1 MAAPVKLRVILGE
14 NNAQRLILPSG
25 IPESLGELEQQI
37 RRQCGVE
44 EDFRLQFMDV
54 DFGNEFTNLVSLTEI
69 QDKSTI
75 KLIFNSTEP
84 TPAGG
89 LASSPNSPAAIL
101 MHQDQPSSNSSGTS
115 FDTDILSSPESTSVR
130 SSGWP
135 LFFHVPQFSYDTE
148 LQLSRA
154 NNAFKESGTLLN
166 PDPKLKSSI
175 LDGLTQEMVKYKV
188 YLSDREFEDVAEAL
202 VLAHPCLKEPGSI
215 TGYGGWKMSLKYKLA
230 NYRMKLRRLGCPE
243 VTVNALLSK
252 RDGRLSAAH
261 AVKKPKKAEV
271 NYCPSYPP
279 GETAEKQENIRVA
292 LLSEVMKRNN
302 DVNVSSMME
311 KSFAHRRQEV
321 VVEAPMIAD
330 FKTRWPALF
339 SVRQVSKLSCAGIT
353 LFLGKAVELI
363 NWELLCCLITL
374 LSLCFDFL
382 KLNAEFQRIT
392 TVQLQSKF
400 FRELDALSPR
410 LLKVYA
416 KKGGLQG
423 QKLRRVL
430 VPMTQTDDTD
440 VRRECILKG
449 LCVYMNEDPER
460 LVREYKV
467 CWSDYML

>member
-14 NNAQRLILPSG
+14 NNAQRLILPGG

-89 LASSPNSPAAIL
+89 LASSPNSPAAIS

-115 FDTDILSSPESTSVR
+115 FDTDILSSPESTSAR

-202 VLAHPCLKEPGSI
+202 ILAHPCLKEPGSI
-215 TGYGGWKMSLKYKLA
+215 TGYGGWKISLKYKLA

-243 VTVNALLSK
+243 VTVNALSSK

-279 GETAEKQENIRVA
+279 GETAEKQENIRVS

-353 LFLGKAVELI
+353 LFFGKAVELI

-400 FRELDALSPR
+400 FMELDALSPR

-460 LVREYKV
+460 LVRKYKV